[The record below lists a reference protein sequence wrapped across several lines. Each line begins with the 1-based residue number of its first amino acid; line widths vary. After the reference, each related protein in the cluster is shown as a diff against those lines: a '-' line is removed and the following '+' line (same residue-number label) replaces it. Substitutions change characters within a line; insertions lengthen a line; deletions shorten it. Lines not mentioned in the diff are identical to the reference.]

1 MEDIIAFR
9 KMITPSIIQTIFW
22 VMLVIVVLASLATML
37 RISFIG
43 GLVNLVVGPIMLR
56 VSCEVLMIIFSIN
69 DRLCEISE
77 KLGAR

>member
-1 MEDIIAFR
+1 
-9 KMITPSIIQTIFW
+9 
-22 VMLVIVVLASLATML
+22 
-37 RISFIG
+37 
-43 GLVNLVVGPIMLR
+43 VNLVVGPIMLR